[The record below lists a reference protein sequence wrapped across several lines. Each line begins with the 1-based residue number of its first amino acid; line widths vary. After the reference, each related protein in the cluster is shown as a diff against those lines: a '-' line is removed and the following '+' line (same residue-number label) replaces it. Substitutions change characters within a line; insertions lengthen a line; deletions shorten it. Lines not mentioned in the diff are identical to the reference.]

1 MRGEDVDLKGQRI
14 MHRRYQHSSIPTE
27 IMRSV
32 VGISEAGSI
41 TKAAKL
47 LGLSQPAISSQIKR
61 IEHAVG
67 GSIFQKSANG
77 SSTTELGKLVLIQ
90 AKKIL
95 EANDQLLLLRGASPE
110 DQTIRLGLT
119 NFYSQRAM
127 EGMSKA
133 AMNNVCIYSDNS
145 AEIAK
150 SMLDGYIDVGVF
162 LSISDMPGDA
172 AIDIVAQRDDEL
184 TWVRSKDFTLSP
196 GAPIPL
202 LTWPGQI
209 VHNVM
214 IQALERRGMIYRI
227 AFSSPDY
234 HARIEAAKA
243 GIGLTLLPTAL
254 IPASLLA
261 ANEYYLPKLAIPKL
275 VLCAREGIRKKH
287 SILIKELHVKFFG
300 I

>member
-133 AMNNVCIYSDNS
+133 AMSNVCIYSDNS

-172 AIDIVAQRDDEL
+172 AIDVVAQRDDEL
-184 TWVRSKDFTLSP
+184 TWVRSRDFTLSP

-214 IQALERRGMIYRI
+214 IQALERKGMIYRI

-234 HARIEAAKA
+234 HARIEATKA

-287 SILIKELHVKFFG
+287 SILIEELHVKFFS

>member
-1 MRGEDVDLKGQRI
+1 
-14 MHRRYQHSSIPTE
+14 MHRRYQHLSIPTE

-77 SSTTELGKLVLIQ
+77 SATTELGKLVLTQ
-90 AKKIL
+90 ARKIL
-95 EANDQLLLLRGASPE
+95 EANDQLLLLRGTTS
-110 DQTIRLGLT
+110 DDSSIRLGMS
-119 NFYSQRAM
+119 NIYSPKM
-127 EGMSKA
+127 LESMSKA
-133 AMNNVCIYSDNS
+133 DMTNVCIYADNS

-150 SMLDGYIDVGVF
+150 CLLDGFIDVGIF
-162 LSISDMPGDA
+162 LGLVDMSPDSSIDV
-172 AIDIVAQRDDEL
+172 IAQRDDEV

-196 GAPIPL
+196 GAPVPL

-209 VHNVM
+209 MHDLM
-214 IQALERRGMIYRI
+214 IQALERKGMVYRI

-243 GIGLTLLPTAL
+243 GIGLTILPRRL
-254 IPASLLA
+254 VPEPLMA
-261 ANEYYLPKLAIPKL
+261 ANEYYLPLPGVPKIF
-275 VLCAREGIRKKH
+275 LCARAGFRDKNRKLVDQLQEKLLA
-287 SILIKELHVKFFG
+287 I
-300 I
+300 

>member
-1 MRGEDVDLKGQRI
+1 

-77 SSTTELGKLVLIQ
+77 SSATELGKLVLAQ

-95 EANDQLLLLRGASPE
+95 EANDQLLLLRGAAPE
-110 DQTIRLGLT
+110 DNSIRLGLS
-119 NFYSQRAM
+119 NVYSQRMM
-127 EGMSKA
+127 EVMSRA
-133 AMNNVCIYSDNS
+133 EMASVCIYADNS
-145 AEIAK
+145 AEISK
-150 SMLDGYIDVGVF
+150 CLLDGYVDVAIF
-162 LSISDMPGDA
+162 LGTSGNSPDASIEVVG
-172 AIDIVAQRDDEL
+172 QRDDEMS
-184 TWVRSKDFTLSP
+184 WVRAKDFTLSP

-209 VHNVM
+209 THELMV
-214 IQALERRGMIYRI
+214 QALERKGMIYRI

-243 GIGLTLLPTAL
+243 GIGLTLLPKRLVPAPL
-254 IPASLLA
+254 IA
-261 ANEYYLPKLAIPKL
+261 ANEYYLPAPSVPKML
-275 VLCAREGIRKKH
+275 LCTRSDFRQKNPDLLDQLHAKFL
-287 SILIKELHVKFFG
+287 SI
-300 I
+300 

>member
-1 MRGEDVDLKGQRI
+1 
-14 MHRRYQHSSIPTE
+14 MHRRYQHLSIPTE

-41 TKAAKL
+41 TKAAKM

-77 SSTTELGKLVLIQ
+77 SATTELGKLVLTQ
-90 AKKIL
+90 ARKIL
-95 EANDQLLLLRGASPE
+95 EANDQLLLLRGTTS
-110 DQTIRLGLT
+110 DDSSIRLGMS
-119 NFYSQRAM
+119 NVYSQRM
-127 EGMSKA
+127 LETTSKA
-133 AMNNVCIYSDNS
+133 EMANVCIYADNS

-150 SMLDGYIDVGVF
+150 CLLDGFIDVGIF
-162 LSISDMPGDA
+162 LGLVDMPPDSS
-172 AIDIVAQRDDEL
+172 IDVIAQRDDEV

-196 GAPIPL
+196 GAPVPL

-209 VHNVM
+209 THDLM
-214 IQALERRGMIYRI
+214 IQALERKGMVYRI

-243 GIGLTLLPTAL
+243 GIGLTILPKRL
-254 IPASLLA
+254 VPEPLMA
-261 ANEYYLPKLAIPKL
+261 ANEYYLPQPGVPKIF
-275 VLCAREGIRKKH
+275 LCARAGFREKNRKLVNMLQEKLLT
-287 SILIKELHVKFFG
+287 I
-300 I
+300 